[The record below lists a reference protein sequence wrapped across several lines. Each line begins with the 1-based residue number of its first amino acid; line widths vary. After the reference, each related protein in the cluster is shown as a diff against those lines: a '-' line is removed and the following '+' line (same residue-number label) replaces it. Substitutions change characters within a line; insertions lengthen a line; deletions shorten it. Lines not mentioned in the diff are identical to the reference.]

1 MSISFKIKL
10 SLLNI
15 FIRARFIF
23 FIFYKNLLEL
33 VLADDNTENRKKYK
47 NSEKTQKIHNL
58 VNNADVSKKLQRQQI
73 FV

>member
-15 FIRARFIF
+15 SIRARFIF

-47 NSEKTQKIHNL
+47 NSEKTQKIH
-58 VNNADVSKKLQRQQI
+58 
-73 FV
+73 